1 MNLAFVGHNSMTSSL
16 QCIGG
21 KVKLAVSTRYG
32 KGAKKGKFAGGEG
45 RGAATIAL
53 QQFHCNKGIGD
64 VGSTADIRM
73 LWSALDAA

>member
-1 MNLAFVGHNSMTSSL
+1 MNLAFVGYNSMTSSL

-45 RGAATIAL
+45 RGAATIKAAI
-53 QQFHCNKGIGD
+53 KA
-64 VGSTADIRM
+64 SEM
-73 LWSALDAA
+73 LVAPRISECFGLL